1 MKSSTT
7 RAFAAVAAGLV
18 LALSGCSSGS
28 VTGAATQPAGESE
41 SESSAS
47 AGSDE
52 LTHVNFGIFASSAQA
67 AFQAA
72 IDEGIFADH
81 GIEVE
86 LVVGQSSNA
95 QLPSLSTGALDFML
109 TSPTTPLVAATQGL
123 DIKIVSGFLQN
134 NPDTPFDSTAVVTGP
149 GSGIESAKDLSGK
162 TVSVNALGG
171 VGEIGISEAVA
182 LDGGDPS
189 SVTFVQ
195 LGFPEVAAQLEGGQ
209 IDAGMVGSP
218 FTQQVLGAGGTL
230 VSDFI
235 HDTGLGANELVV
247 ASSGKFTSE
256 DPETV
261 AAFTEALAEASAWL
275 NDNHPA
281 VAEQMTAILKT
292 PPEVASKTEF
302 GSWSTDI
309 DEPTIQKFADLLS
322 KYEVTD
328 ATPDISK
335 VLWQQ

>member
-1 MKSSTT
+1 MRLSTT
-7 RAFAAVAAGLV
+7 HALAAVAAGLV

-28 VTGAATQPAGESE
+28 VTGAATQPAADSGTDTGGDSE
-41 SESSAS
+41 K
-47 AGSDE
+47 

-67 AFQAA
+67 ALQAS

-81 GIEVE
+81 GIELE

-109 TSPTTPLVAATQGL
+109 ASPTTPLVAATQGL
-123 DIKIVSGFLQN
+123 DIQIVSGFLQN
-134 NPDTPFDSTAVVTGP
+134 NPDTPFDSTAVVTGA
-149 GSGIESAKDLSGK
+149 GSDITSAKDLSGK

-171 VGEIGISEAVA
+171 IGEIGISEAVA

-189 SVTFVQ
+189 SINFVQ
-195 LGFPEVAAQLEGGQ
+195 LGFPEVAAQLESGQ
-209 IDAGMVGSP
+209 VDAGMVGSP
-218 FTQQVLGAGGTL
+218 FTQQVLGAEGTL

-235 HDTGLGANELVV
+235 HDTELGANELVI
-247 ASSGKFTSE
+247 ASSGTLTSE
-256 DPETV
+256 DPDTV
-261 AAFTEALAEASAWL
+261 TRFVEALTEASAWL

-302 GSWSTDI
+302 GTWSTDI

-322 KYEVTD
+322 KYDVTD
-328 ATPDISK
+328 ATPDVSK